1 MSWLAL
7 LIPSQ
12 VRRAALLVGGGL
24 LALALT
30 AWRLVSAGRKSERAR
45 QEAQSLDNLR
55 SRQETDNAVDR
66 LDDDARRKRLSGWV
80 RDDERDSL

>member
-7 LIPSQ
+7 LIPSK
-12 VRRAALLVGGGL
+12 VRRTALWVGGGML
-24 LALALT
+24 AIALA

-55 SRQETDNAVDR
+55 SRERTENEVDR

-80 RDDERDSL
+80 RDEERDSL

>member
-7 LIPSQ
+7 LIPSK
-12 VRRAALLVGGGL
+12 VRRAALWVGGGI
-24 LALALT
+24 LAITLA
-30 AWRLVSAGRKSERAR
+30 AWRLVSVGRKSERAR

-55 SRQETDNAVDR
+55 SRERTENAVDR

-80 RDDERDSL
+80 RDEERDSL